1 MLGKFSNQMNIGLT
15 DKNSDLEKQTFV
27 VPICM
32 IHKDFL
38 YRKVEVLVALVNQI
52 PKIIFLLFKS

>member
-1 MLGKFSNQMNIGLT
+1 MNIGLT